1 MGFGSNRHSR
11 MRGSSSVFFLIALS
25 LATVSVSAQD
35 RYVVHFKDKSG
46 SSYSATDPQ
55 KFLSPRAI
63 ARRVKQEIPVTDFDF
78 PVNSSY
84 VQQVSST
91 GAKVYFT
98 SRWKNCALV
107 QADGATINQVKN
119 LPFVKLVEYVA
130 PGPRLNNRTSAVRK
144 KNQTTSAEATR
155 TQLQMVGINSMQ
167 AEDLL
172 GQDVHVAI
180 LDSGFDG
187 VDQTEPFK
195 HLFVDGQ
202 ILSTRDFVTN
212 STDVY
217 RFDDHG
223 TEVLSVIAANSSAYT
238 GGAYEASFHLF
249 VTEDV
254 LSEYRIE
261 EYNWLFAAEKADSA
275 GVDVISS
282 SLGYNTFDDG
292 KMDYNKATDLDG
304 KTAVISFA
312 AASAIQRGI
321 AVVCSAG
328 NEGNLI
334 WGLVTPPADVD
345 GIVSVGAVSSAGT
358 RSGFSSKGPTSDGRI
373 KPELM
378 ALGSPASVIRANGSG
393 GFTSGTS
400 VAAPIVTSLLVG
412 LIQRF
417 PDVAPQ
423 TIIKA
428 VLATASQG
436 DAPDNLMG
444 YGIPSFTRAKSQ
456 LEGLNPID
464 DISIYPNPTDT
475 GTFSV
480 RFKNTGLQAK
490 ITVYDLSGRALSQHS
505 VNVTLANNPVVID
518 MSELP
523 ATTYLVKVETTDNF
537 KTFRLI
543 KL

>member
-1 MGFGSNRHSR
+1 
-11 MRGSSSVFFLIALS
+11 MRGNFNSLSVIVLWLMALV
-25 LATVSVSAQD
+25 ASAQD
-35 RYVVHFKDKSG
+35 RYVVHFKDKAG
-46 SSYSATDPQ
+46 TQYSVSDPQ
-55 KFLSPRAI
+55 KFLSARAI
-63 ARRVKQEIPVTDFDF
+63 ARRVKQEIPISDLDF
-78 PVNSSY
+78 PVNTTY
-84 VQQVSST
+84 VQQVAGA

-107 QADGATINQVKN
+107 QADGTAINTVKG
-119 LPFVKLVEYVA
+119 LSFVKSVEYVA
-130 PGPRLNNRTSAVRK
+130 PGPRLNGRTKATRK
-144 KNQTTSAEATR
+144 KNQPAIAEATK
-155 TQLQMVGINSMQ
+155 TQLQMVGINLMQ
-167 AEDLL
+167 EEDLL
-172 GQDVHVAI
+172 GQGVHVAI
-180 LDSGFDG
+180 FDSGFDG
-187 VDQTEPFK
+187 VDQTEPFS
-195 HLFVDGQ
+195 HLFKDGQ
-202 ILSTRDFVTN
+202 ILSARDFVTN

-223 TEVLSVIAANSSAYT
+223 TEVLSVIAANSASYT
-238 GGAYEASFHLF
+238 GGAYEAMFHLF

-254 LSEYRIE
+254 SSEYRIE

-312 AASAIQRGI
+312 AAGALARGI

-328 NEGNLI
+328 NEGNLL

-345 GIVSVGAVSSAGT
+345 GIISVGAVSSAGT

-373 KPELM
+373 KPDLM
-378 ALGSPASVIRANGSG
+378 ALGSPASVVRANGSG

-417 PDVAPQ
+417 PDISPKKIVQA
-423 TIIKA
+423 
-428 VLATASQG
+428 LLSTASQAS
-436 DAPDNLMG
+436 APDNLMG
-444 YGIPSFTRAKSQ
+444 YGIPDFTRAKTS
-456 LEGLNPID
+456 LEGLLPLD
-464 DISIYPNPTDT
+464 EISIYPNPTDT

-490 ITVYDLSGRALSQHS
+490 VTVYDLSGRILSQHS
-505 VNVTLANNPVVID
+505 ISVTASNNPVVID

-523 ATTYLVKVETTDNF
+523 AKTYLVKVETTDNF
-537 KTFRLI
+537 KTFKLI